1 MNPLLRSGTQLATSY
16 VNNAREYLESTGI
29 LSDTFDNLNQKL
41 PTFVREAKEA
51 GREIKEISEPLI
63 TTGEW
68 LADHPDIVKSTLVG
82 IGTTLVSF
90 KIASKIKEV
99 TGALQAMNLAMK
111 ANPWTLA
118 ISAIGV
124 GIGAFSAIRTE
135 IKETRKELK
144 NANLSEHFG
153 DITLSMEEL
162 EDVSQRIVRTDTFGQ
177 FSQSLEEL
185 GKADTL
191 SQSIEDTIA
200 ALNKTEWEVSIGLKL
215 SDDEKS
221 EYQQNIA
228 SYIQQTQ
235 DLLLQKQ
242 YAVSMN
248 FTAATIRRYRIWE
261 QNCRMR

>member
-1 MNPLLRSGTQLATSY
+1 
-16 VNNAREYLESTGI
+16 
-29 LSDTFDNLNQKL
+29 
-41 PTFVREAKEA
+41 
-51 GREIKEISEPLI
+51 
-63 TTGEW
+63 
-68 LADHPDIVKSTLVG
+68 
-82 IGTTLVSF
+82 
-90 KIASKIKEV
+90 
-99 TGALQAMNLAMK
+99 
-111 ANPWTLA
+111 
-118 ISAIGV
+118 
-124 GIGAFSAIRTE
+124 
-135 IKETRKELK
+135 
-144 NANLSEHFG
+144 
-153 DITLSMEEL
+153 MEEL

-248 FTAATIRRYRIWE
+248 LELFTDDSTIGAGIREKTNEFYSSNYSTLQDLGTKLQDAVNSAFEDGFLDIDEVKEIQELQTQIAEMQSMLADSKSKAAYDGTRYTE
-261 QNCRMR
+261 MDCFMNAK